1 MTTKKNI
8 SAKSAVRKITG
19 HISFGEKLQ
28 AIRIS
33 MEWSQVKMAAKLK
46 ISKQDLCNI
55 EKSRKIVSVERA
67 VSFAKTLKLPVKTFA
82 TYALQDQLHKAG
94 IEGEVIIKDAA

>member
-1 MTTKKNI
+1 
-8 SAKSAVRKITG
+8 
-19 HISFGEKLQ
+19 
-28 AIRIS
+28 